1 MQTVNYRT
9 GDTILSQGEDGETA
23 FLISSGL
30 VEVTIGH
37 GAGAKV
43 VGTLGPGEVFG
54 EMALIEPGPRSA
66 TIRALADTEC
76 QVTSFDEFIASAQTD
91 LDSAMKLM
99 KTLVRRQRQ
108 TSDQVASMN
117 PGIRY
122 RVEQALQVILAG
134 LGEHE
139 TISGEEMQ
147 ALQRELGML
156 LKADR
161 LQVAETE
168 IAKAEDVLS
177 YMLRPTMEECL
188 DLWFGKA
195 EATDKEIW
203 DRFGADVALA
213 SRGHYDLWALNVE
226 YPRLLVALVI
236 MLDQFTRN
244 MYRDTPQM
252 YAADHRCQQLV
263 KRGLKVGV
271 AQKLRPIERVFLC
284 LVLTHSE
291 SLEDQQLCMEEWGQA
306 MEQLSPEDPLNVF
319 HEIFH
324 RHVAVIQRFGR
335 FPHRNALLGRENT
348 DAEAAFLADNSFR
361 FDLPLVRQPDGT
373 LAFAGSIKRHT
384 VEVLG
389 HEYQSIMPSKAEA
402 AGQEFDYAY
411 DSPDSVFTRTR
422 DQLNK
427 QGFVRI
433 GDQVPAFSA
442 ETSQGP
448 IRFHEFIGDNWC
460 VLFSHPSDFTPVCTT
475 ELGATAKLD
484 DEWRKRGVKVIG
496 LSVDGMAEHGRWIAD
511 INETQNTTVNF
522 PIIADK
528 DRKVSML
535 FGMLDPTRFGEKGE
549 TVAVRSVFIISPSK
563 RVELM
568 LSYPAA
574 VGRNFDE
581 ILRVVD
587 ALQLS
592 AKYRVAT
599 PANWLPG
606 QDTVVLPFL
615 SDAEAETMFE
625 GGFRKVRP
633 YLRYV
638 RDPSLRLL
646 KSGS

>member
-1 MQTVNYRT
+1 MEVRFRA
-9 GDTILSQGEDGETA
+9 GDTILSQGEEGETA

-66 TIRALADTEC
+66 TIRALSDTVC
-76 QVTSFDEFIASAQTD
+76 QVTTYEEFMTSAQTD
-91 LDSAMKLM
+91 LDSAMRLM

-122 RVEQALQVILAG
+122 RVEQCLQVILAG
-134 LGEHE
+134 LGERE
-139 TISGEEMQ
+139 AVGGEEMQ

-161 LQVAETE
+161 LQVAEAE
-168 IAKAEDVLS
+168 ITKAEDVLS
-177 YMLRPTMEECL
+177 YMLRPTIEECL

-195 EATDKEIW
+195 EATDREIW
-203 DRFGADVALA
+203 TRFGADVALA
-213 SRGHYDLWALNVE
+213 ARGHYDLWALNVD

-244 MYRDTPQM
+244 MYRDTAQM
-252 YAADHRCQQLV
+252 YAADQRCQSLV
-263 KRGLKVGV
+263 KRGLRAGV
-271 AQKLRPIERVFLC
+271 SQKLRPIERVFLC

-291 SLEDQQLCMEEWGQA
+291 ALEDQQLCMEEWSQA
-306 MEQLSPEDPLNVF
+306 MQQLTPQDPLNVF
-319 HEIFH
+319 NEIFN

-335 FPHRNALLGRENT
+335 FPHRNKILGRVNT
-348 DAEAAFLADNSFR
+348 PAEEAFLADNSFR

-373 LAFAGSIKRHT
+373 LAFAGSITRHP
-384 VEVLG
+384 VDVLG
-389 HEYQSIMPSKAEA
+389 HQFQSTLPKGN
-402 AGQEFDYAY
+402 AGAGRTFEYAY
-411 DSPDSVFTRTR
+411 ESPDTVLTRTR
-422 DQLNK
+422 EQLNK

-433 GDQVPAFSA
+433 GDQVPDFAA
-442 ETSQGP
+442 ETNEGP
-448 IRFHEFIGDNWC
+448 IQFHDFIGQNWC

-484 DEWRKRGVKVIG
+484 DEWKRRGVRVIG
-496 LSVDGMAEHGRWIAD
+496 LSVDSSAEHGRWIDD

-535 FGMLDPTRFGEKGE
+535 FGMLDPTRFGENGE
-549 TVAVRSVFIISPSK
+549 TVAVRSVFVISPSK

-615 SDAEAETMFE
+615 SDEEAEQMFE